1 MVDKMQSKK
10 QSKAQIL
17 AKSIV
22 DKSVDKPVDILVILG
37 GVSPEREVSRQTGEA
52 CAQALRARGYEV
64 RIFDW
69 RKRDVRELFQAL
81 LPQPDLIFNALHGTC
96 GEDGCLYGLLDCCAI
111 PSTHSATL
119 ASAIAMDKMMT
130 KKLLQPLG
138 IQFPDSEKLG
148 AESALAGKTYRPP
161 YIIKP
166 IAQGSSFGV
175 VRVLSDDEQPK
186 LYLDFPLMIERY
198 IPGREFT
205 VGVFQPS
212 GQKPQAL
219 GVTEI
224 VASATDFY
232 DYDAKYNKQLAAEHI
247 FPAKIEA
254 GLAETLCNW
263 SKLAHESLGCRVVSR
278 CDFRYNPQEA
288 EGENLYM
295 LELNTHP
302 GMTDMSLVP
311 EQARGAG
318 IEFEEMIETLV
329 LDAWHKREV
338 YSSTPRTPR
347 MRQS

>member
-1 MVDKMQSKK
+1 MVEKMQRKK
-10 QSKAQIL
+10 
-17 AKSIV
+17 
-22 DKSVDKPVDILVILG
+22 DKPVDILVILG

-52 CAQALRARGYEV
+52 CAQALRVRGYQV

-119 ASAIAMDKMMT
+119 ASAIAMDKMMA
-130 KKLLQPLG
+130 KRLLQPLG
-138 IQFPDSEKLG
+138 IRFPDSEKLDASSVG
-148 AESALAGKTYRPP
+148 GELALAGKTYRPP

-175 VRVLSDDEQPK
+175 VRVLSDNEQPK
-186 LYLDFPLMIERY
+186 ISREFPLMIERY

-212 GQKPQAL
+212 GQKLRAL

-254 GLAETLCNW
+254 SLAETLCNW
-263 SKLAHESLGCRVVSR
+263 SKLAHESLDCRVVSR

-288 EGENLYM
+288 EGKNLYM

-329 LDAWHKREV
+329 LDAWHKREA
-338 YSSTPRTPR
+338 YSSTPRTPH